1 MPTMKNRHHA
11 DHPVPTLS
19 AALGH
24 PAKGRA
30 RNPNEID
37 TLMQNFRKTGGKAGK
52 ARGGGIG
59 SVPGA
64 GEDAVGSVT
73 FPTAKAMQSPKRLN
87 PKMPKSKN

>member
-1 MPTMKNRHHA
+1 MPTMKNRHHE
-11 DHPVPTLS
+11 DKPVPTLS

-30 RNPNEID
+30 RNPNAVD

-52 ARGGGIG
+52 AKGGGIG

-64 GEDAVGSVT
+64 AKEAVGSVT
-73 FPTAKAMQSPKRLN
+73 FPSAKAMQSPKRLT
-87 PKMPKSKN
+87 PKMPKHKD